1 MGLRHRKVHS
11 GVGRQETRSVNSVE
25 EGKSAPILPAAASG
39 RKAGARRH
47 AAPSPDRYGVH
58 RTGTCSSPSLLLPSL
73 FDLAHLTYPTK
84 WRPHLHLHFRCHRKT
99 PSELC
104 IQSKARYDLN
114 TQRKC
119 KYEIRRPHE
128 HPSRPS
134 PTLVKQTIVHPSCSH
149 LETNLPLACNKS
161 FCFCFTWLP
170 GCSRPSEPFPSKTCL
185 PRPTFFARR
194 PTTGLG
200 VGYFWSDYPRY
211 PRRATPST
219 VEPNLIVHPLTWV
232 PTKTILRRARD
243 MSSLL
248 SV

>member
-1 MGLRHRKVHS
+1 M
-11 GVGRQETRSVNSVE
+11 
-25 EGKSAPILPAAASG
+25 
-39 RKAGARRH
+39 
-47 AAPSPDRYGVH
+47 
-58 RTGTCSSPSLLLPSL
+58 LLLPPTATA
-73 FDLAHLTYPTK
+73 FTEQALAPPRRCCCLPCLTWLTSPIPPSGDRICTCTSVAGTVVLRSYL
-84 WRPHLHLHFRCHRKT
+84 HLHLAGQVFAGCHRKT

-185 PRPTFFARR
+185 HRPTFFARR

-200 VGYFWSDYPRY
+200 VGYLWSDYPRY